1 MNENWKVDDQW
12 IAVPYAGHNIR
23 PWAVEEHCFYCG
35 DHATHKIEETTGP
48 IHFHPLTAY
57 VCCEHFFG
65 GCNSYPYEDMS

>member
-1 MNENWKVDDQW
+1 MKPDNEWVE
-12 IAVPYAGHNIR
+12 VEYAEHSIR

-35 DHATHKIEETTGP
+35 GNATHKIEETTGP

-65 GCNSYPYEDMS
+65 ACDKYPYEDMS